1 MALKT
6 VTREIEESESLIA
19 FAVPTADLP
28 ALIEG
33 ISTMNGYQP
42 KVENPEYLI
51 HQPVSETNSE
61 LIKNPESVEL
71 FCMKWL
77 IKQGYQQVISLKRQ
91 KAEIERQK
99 ALQAEQFAINA
110 KPLMG

>member
-1 MALKT
+1 MAKKT

-19 FAVPTADLP
+19 FSVPTADLP

-33 ISTMNGYQP
+33 ISTMGGYRTRI
-42 KVENPEYLI
+42 ENPEFLGNK
-51 HQPVSETNSE
+51 PENETN
-61 LIKNPESVEL
+61 LRQIDNPESVEV

-77 IKQGYQQVISLKRQ
+77 INQGYQQVINLKRQ

-99 ALQAEQFAINA
+99 ALQAEQFEINA
-110 KPLMG
+110 KPLIS

>member
-6 VTREIEESESLIA
+6 VTREIDESESLIA

-33 ISTMNGYQP
+33 IATMNGYRT
-42 KVENPEYLI
+42 KVENPDWLGHKPE
-51 HQPVSETNSE
+51 SETNQRQ
-61 LIKNPESVEL
+61 IDNPESVEI

-77 IKQGYQQVISLKRQ
+77 INQGYQQVINLKRQ

-99 ALQAEQFAINA
+99 ALQAEQFEINA
-110 KPLMG
+110 KPLIS

>member
-6 VTREIEESESLIA
+6 VTREIKESESLIA

-28 ALIEG
+28 VLIEG
-33 ISTMNGYQP
+33 IATMGGYQQ
-42 KVENPEYLI
+42 KVENPEFLGNK
-51 HQPVSETNSE
+51 PENETNPRQ
-61 LIKNPESVEL
+61 IDNPESVEI

-77 IKQGYQQVISLKRQ
+77 ITQGYQQVINLKRQ

-99 ALQAEQFAINA
+99 ALQAEQFEINA
-110 KPLMG
+110 KPLIS